1 MIEVPKKWQ
10 KAADKAEKKGA
21 NLSVLG
27 KKAQKFLDQANK
39 AGLEPPVIGNF
50 SKLRA
55 NMSPE
60 RQAKADAKAKEML
73 EGISTGWRF
82 MELLWYERGKVLVIK
97 TMDPKNM
104 VKFLRGFGLK
114 FAQEKHGDGPLH
126 YACQIGTRV
135 LEVYPH
141 D

>member
-1 MIEVPKKWQ
+1 MIKVPKKWQ
-10 KAADKAEKKGA
+10 QLADEAEKKGA
-21 NLSVLG
+21 NLSVIG
-27 KKAQKFLDQANK
+27 K
-39 AGLEPPVIGNF
+39 NF
-50 SKLRA
+50 NVLRDK
-55 NMSPE
+55 MSPE
-60 RQAKADAKAKEML
+60 QRAKSQAKTKEML
-73 EGISTGWRF
+73 DGMATGWRF
-82 MELLWYERGKVLVIK
+82 MELLWYRRGKVLVIK

-114 FAQEKHGDGPLH
+114 FAKEKHGDGPVH